1 MRAWTLRVVLLIML
15 MMRRHSPKALLSVL
29 CLVYGFSLCGV
40 SSCGPGAGEEPRI
53 YSGVSTRGL
62 FEVEVST
69 SPDPIPLNQP
79 FELDVRLTSAGAPP
93 SADVSWT
100 LRVEGW
106 MPGHGHG
113 MLRQAVVDELGDGRY
128 RVRGMLFHM
137 PGLWELRV
145 LVIETRME
153 EDYRVVEDDKV
164 AIEVTL

>member
-1 MRAWTLRVVLLIML
+1 MPLSRFDALREAY
-15 MMRRHSPKALLSVL
+15 RHSTPLAAQWGVDPSPVAAPLGRRPASTFRLVGWRLLRH
-29 CLVYGFSLCGV
+29 SLG
-40 SSCGPGAGEEPRI
+40 SRSAA
-53 YSGVSTRGL
+53 
-62 FEVEVST
+62 
-69 SPDPIPLNQP
+69 N
-79 FELDVRLTSAGAPP
+79 TSAGAPP
-93 SADVSWT
+93 SADVNWT

>member
-1 MRAWTLRVVLLIML
+1 MRAWTLRVVQSIML
-15 MMRRHSPKALLSVL
+15 MMRRYSPKALLPVL

-40 SSCGPGAGEEPRI
+40 SSCGLGAEEEPRI

-79 FELDVRLTSAGAPP
+79 FELDVRLTSDGAPP

-113 MLRQAVVDELGDGRY
+113 MLRQAVVDELGNGRY

-145 LVIETRME
+145 LVIETRKE

>member
-1 MRAWTLRVVLLIML
+1 MP
-15 MMRRHSPKALLSVL
+15 MMCHYSPRALLSAL
-29 CLVYGFSLCGV
+29 CLIYGLALGGA
-40 SSCGPGAGEEPRI
+40 SSCGPGTEEEPRI

-62 FEVEVST
+62 FEVELST

-79 FELDVRLTSAGAPP
+79 FELDVIITSEGSPP
-93 SADVSWT
+93 SDEVSWT

-113 MLRQAVVDELGDGRY
+113 MLRQPQVDELGEGRY

-145 LVIETRME
+145 LVIETRIE
-153 EDYRVVEDDKV
+153 EDYRIVEDDKV
-164 AIEVTL
+164 SIEVTL